1 MTLGE
6 RIKERRQNARLSQ
19 EKVAELVGVSRQA
32 VTKWEADQTAP
43 NTENLFKLAEI
54 FGTTVDM
61 LISSDETSKQS
72 PAEQIYY
79 LYKMEEEKKATEHA
93 LKRKKNLKMT
103 LAVMAA
109 YLLVYL
115 VGRVICGDFAH
126 SSFLG
131 WLTGTDSK
139 YYLFGWLTHQGLFWI
154 AMMISALPALFGKY
168 RFSVMTFA
176 AFVLGIFAGELF
188 GPNPAGAA
196 TGHTHYG
203 WLIWSGIFSAAII
216 IGAVWELLIKRQA
229 PKKQR
234 TGA

>member
-6 RIKERRQNARLSQ
+6 KIKECRQNAKLSQ

-32 VTKWEADQTAP
+32 VTKWEINQTAP
-43 NTENLFKLAEI
+43 NTGNLFKLAEI

-61 LISSDETSKQS
+61 LISSDEPSKQS
-72 PAEQIYY
+72 PAEQIYF
-79 LYKMEEEKKATEHA
+79 LYKLEEEKKVKEQAV
-93 LKRKKNLKMT
+93 KRKKNLMMA

-109 YLLVYL
+109 YFLTYL
-115 VGRVICGDFAH
+115 VGRVICGNFAQ

-154 AMMISALPALFGKY
+154 AMVISVLPALFGKY
-168 RFSVMTFA
+168 RFSIMTFV
-176 AFVLGIFAGELF
+176 AFVLGIFVGELL
-188 GPNPAGAA
+188 GPNPAGET

-203 WLIWSGIFSAAII
+203 WIIWSGIFLMSITTCT
-216 IGAVWELLIKRQA
+216 VWELLIKREA
-229 PKKQR
+229 PKKQ
-234 TGA
+234 